1 MANTRTTRTATG
13 TRTARA
19 RQQPL
24 PPAKIK
30 FMGSE
35 YRLSEKIGIWPMMQL
50 ARAAEAGLSSSE
62 PKGLAALHAYLEQVI
77 DPEDWGQFQ
86 DDMLSKK
93 ADKLEDL
100 MQLLSDAVSAVQD
113 HQEKKARRPA
123 SKAIKAITAV
133 AEDDDDYEDLGDDD

>member
-1 MANTRTTRTATG
+1 MANTRTTRTTTG

-19 RQQPL
+19 RQQSL
-24 PPAKIK
+24 APARIT
-30 FMGSE
+30 FMGAD

-86 DDMLSKK
+86 DDMLTKK
-93 ADKLEDL
+93 ADNLDAL
-100 MQLLSDAVSAVQD
+100 MRLLSDAVDAVQK
-113 HQEKKARRPA
+113 HQEKKGRRPA
-123 SKAIKAITAV
+123 ARAIAGV
-133 AEDDDDYEDLGDDD
+133 VEDGDDEDGDD